1 MYTSGGQFGLSLGS
15 AMQSE
20 ESKNHFWDPYLLPG
34 DLLGVFERQERCRQ
48 GNRRD
53 INDM

>member
-1 MYTSGGQFGLSLGS
+1 
-15 AMQSE
+15 MQSE
-20 ESKNHFWDPYLLPG
+20 ESENRFWDPFLLPG

-53 INDM
+53 INEMLNPHKGQ